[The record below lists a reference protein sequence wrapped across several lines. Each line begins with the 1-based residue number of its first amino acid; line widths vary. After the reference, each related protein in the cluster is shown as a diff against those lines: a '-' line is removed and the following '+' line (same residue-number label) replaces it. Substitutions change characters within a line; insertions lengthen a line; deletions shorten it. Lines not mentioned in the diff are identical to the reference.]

1 MEVGSKELKALTV
14 ILRASQAIQ
23 EAIRKS
29 VASYKLNAT
38 ELSVLEFL
46 YHKGDQPIQTVGK
59 KILISSSSITYVI
72 DKLEKK
78 QLVTRRDCPSDR
90 RITYASLTKKGHELM
105 EQVFPILHE
114 QLLELFDSIDEQ
126 QLIQL
131 INIMKQIGLRAEKM

>member
-78 QLVTRRDCPSDR
+78 QLVTRRDCPNDR
-90 RITYASLTKKGHELM
+90 RITYASLTKKGQELM

-114 QLLELFDSIDEQ
+114 QMLELFDSIDEQ

-131 INIMKQIGLRAEKM
+131 INIMKQIGIRAEKM